1 MRDEALSAGK
11 RAERTAVMA
20 WLRLAR
26 VFQKVDRISA
36 IAFATEGLSVAQFD
50 VIAQLG
56 QSEGITQQELA
67 NRLLVTKGNI
77 SQLVA
82 KMERRGLIS
91 RAQVGRSNV
100 LSLTEEGQRLFGVII
115 PAQEARIT
123 ALFRTLT
130 PSEQRDLLRLLRTLD
145 HALEYIASL

>member
-1 MRDEALSAGK
+1 MRDEAPSAGK